1 MLQKNSRTGKIM
13 ASSEIVS
20 GIHVVQGKF
29 AGEFGFIAS
38 YLVVDDDEVLV
49 IDPGTAGDPGKG
61 VYEAVD
67 ILGLSAKRDIIGI
80 VCTHGHPDHVGGA
93 ARLHKNTGAP
103 VMIHKDDA
111 MLLEEPQ
118 LFIKERLRMDFA
130 ARVSMKFESG
140 PLRVNYKGIT
150 PTRLLSHGDIIR
162 VGDISLTTIHTRGHS
177 AGHCVFYHENKKALF
192 TGDEINNFPNDPRKF
207 YVDLSGSLTAKRA
220 AADQLEKLSVD
231 FLLPAHDA
239 AHILGD
245 VRLQFEEVRDG
256 VIQFQDAVLG
266 HISART
272 DADTEQ
278 LVYDIQHSRSI
289 PYPTALDTLLPT
301 TIQVC
306 LEDLKKAGLV
316 KQDDNEVWKLA

>member
-80 VCTHGHPDHVGGA
+80 VCTHGHPDHV
-93 ARLHKNTGAP
+93 
-103 VMIHKDDA
+103 A

-278 LVYDIQHSRSI
+278 LV
-289 PYPTALDTLLPT
+289 
-301 TIQVC
+301 
-306 LEDLKKAGLV
+306 
-316 KQDDNEVWKLA
+316 